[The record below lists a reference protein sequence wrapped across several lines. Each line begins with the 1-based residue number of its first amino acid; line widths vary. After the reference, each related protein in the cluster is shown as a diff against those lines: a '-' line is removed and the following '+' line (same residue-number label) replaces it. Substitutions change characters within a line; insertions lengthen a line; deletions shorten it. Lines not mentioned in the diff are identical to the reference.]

1 MRRFTLFSLALAALL
16 LSAGCVV
23 AVSEPVPVPQP
34 VPPPLPPIGPTVAY
48 FYDSLDPWGDW
59 IWSDAWGWVWTPRRV
74 SASWS
79 PYREGQWIWTADG
92 WYWLSDEPWGWATYH
107 YGRWAWVHRWGWVWV
122 PGNVWAPAWV
132 AWRWG
137 GGWAGWAPLPPEAR
151 WVDDRLYW
159 EGDIDVWIDVD
170 WWCFVQEVYI
180 VEPRVYRYAV
190 PVGRNVTLIRT
201 AKDRTRYVKDRDRVV
216 GRGFELDE
224 VRRAIRKDVP
234 VWRIAEVSSPR
245 DAGKAVEARREVQV
259 WRPRLDPPGKEARPE
274 KPVSGRIGKEET
286 ERQTRRRAVPT
297 STPPTPPI
305 SKGEPPQP
313 QPPVPTPPIDT
324 PRRPERV
331 ARPRG
336 TEPDVAAERERL
348 AREQAAETERLERQ
362 QAEEARRV
370 REEQERRARADR
382 EAAEA
387 RMRAEREEQARRDR
401 ERAAEARRAADEAER
416 RAIESKGAEE
426 RRAREAAL
434 AKEQV
439 ERQRV
444 EQERRVRAE
453 AERKALDERQAEERR
468 VQRDRADEERR
479 VLEERARRQA
489 ERERPAKKE
498 KEPEKK
504 KEEPPPPERSSRR

>member
-1 MRRFTLFSLALAALL
+1 MRRFTLFSLALAALF

-34 VPPPLPPIGPTVAY
+34 GPPPLPPIGPTVAY

-122 PGNVWAPAWV
+122 PGDVWAPAWV

-159 EGDIDVWIDVD
+159 DGDSDVWIDVD

-216 GRGFELDE
+216 GRGFEFDE
-224 VRRAIRKDVP
+224 VGRAIRKDVP
-234 VWRIAEVSSPR
+234 VWRITEVSSPR
-245 DAGKAVEARREVQV
+245 DAGKTIESRREVQV
-259 WRPRLDPPGKEARPE
+259 WRPRLAPPAKDARPE
-274 KPVSGRIGKEET
+274 KASSGRIPREET
-286 ERQTRRRAVPT
+286 ERDARRRAAPAAPPRVPEVEA
-297 STPPTPPI
+297 PAPVPV
-305 SKGEPPQP
+305 
-313 QPPVPTPPIDT
+313 PPVKREP
-324 PRRPERV
+324 V
-331 ARPRG
+331 ARPRAA
-336 TEPDVAAERERL
+336 EPDLAAERERL
-348 AREQAAETERLERQ
+348 AREQAAERERLERQ

-370 REEQERRARADR
+370 REEQDRNVRAAR
-382 EAAEA
+382 EAAETRA
-387 RMRAEREEQARRDR
+387 RAERAEAERLER
-401 ERAAEARRAADEAER
+401 ERAAEARRAADESER
-416 RAIESKGAEE
+416 RRIEERAAEE
-426 RRAREAAL
+426 RRVRDAAL
-434 AKEQV
+434 ARERAEGERV
-439 ERQRV
+439 ER
-444 EQERRVRAE
+444 ERRVRAE
-453 AERKALDERQAEERR
+453 AERRALDERQAEERR
-468 VQRDRADEERR
+468 VQRERADEERR
-479 VLEERARRQA
+479 ALDERARRQAERA

-498 KEPEKK
+498 KAEEKKEPEK
-504 KEEPPPPERSSRR
+504 KEEPPPGRSSSR